1 MKDIKQEIIAMWRQQ
16 GYSGDEICLML
27 SAWNHGSAQDTP
39 RCGAKIFYNRIFQPH
54 PQRGAPKRGQR
65 K

>member
-39 RCGAKIFYNRIFQPH
+39 TLGAKIFTKNLSTSPDV
-54 PQRGAPKRGQR
+54 GAPKRGQR